1 MPRRGVPSRVPEG
14 RRRRL
19 ATFTLFIV
27 AVLYGLAI
35 VAALSNT
42 VMVFALLSLG
52 EPATGALAIA
62 LLGWAIVLYVH
73 HKLRWPPFGW
83 PFPRR

>member
-1 MPRRGVPSRVPEG
+1 MPRRGVPSRDPEG

-35 VAALSNT
+35 VAAISNT
-42 VMVFALLSLG
+42 VVFFARLALG
-52 EPATGALAIA
+52 EQATGNLSIA
-62 LLGWAIVLYVH
+62 LLGWAIILYAH